1 MSTVST
7 PLGGNFRENTMSL
20 LSFTKCF
27 IGAGGEQAATALTT
41 AMVKMA
47 PETATAAE
55 LKNMEQDLDAAGQ
68 LISRLQRELT
78 DERHAYDAINARYTQ
93 MMGAAENLQHQID
106 TASFL
111 KDPLQA
117 SLATLV
123 AQIEEMVPELDQDK
137 KDIDS
142 TQALLTE
149 AEAAYQAKASALTG
163 AKAKLIRARQEME
176 HASIEEQR
184 AASRAET
191 ARAVA
196 GLSSGGGSGSGINIA
211 LDAMTRT
218 AQQTRDRA
226 AALDMKAKALS
237 GAKVAEEDPNIAAA
251 MAAAAGA
258 SCNFDCRRSVGGS
271 ATAPIVYP
279 PEPRPGRV
287 SGVGMGGHNP
297 PSRSASAGTRLR
309 CLEATSVLTPRLH
322 ALLPSASQWPARR

>member
-1 MSTVST
+1 
-7 PLGGNFRENTMSL
+7 MSL

-55 LKNMEQDLDAAGQ
+55 LKNMEQDLDDAGQ
-68 LISRLQRELT
+68 LISRLQRELS

-106 TASFL
+106 TAGFL
-111 KDPLQA
+111 KEPLQA

-123 AQIEEMVPELDQDK
+123 AQIEEIVPELDQDK
-137 KDIDS
+137 KDIDA
-142 TQALLTE
+142 TQALLRE
-149 AEAAYQAKASALTG
+149 AEAAYQAKATALTG
-163 AKAKLIRARQEME
+163 AKAELNRARNDMV
-176 HASIEEQR
+176 HATLEEQR

-196 GLSSGGGSGSGINIA
+196 GLSSGSGPSGINVA

-218 AQQTRDRA
+218 AQTTRDRA

-237 GAKVAEEDPNIAAA
+237 GAKAAEQDPNIAAA
-251 MAAAAGA
+251 MAAAAG
-258 SCNFDCRRSVGGS
+258 
-271 ATAPIVYP
+271 T
-279 PEPRPGRV
+279 
-287 SGVGMGGHNP
+287 
-297 PSRSASAGTRLR
+297 
-309 CLEATSVLTPRLH
+309 
-322 ALLPSASQWPARR
+322 

>member
-1 MSTVST
+1 
-7 PLGGNFRENTMSL
+7 MSL

-68 LISRLQRELT
+68 LISRLQRELS

-106 TASFL
+106 TAGFL
-111 KDPLQA
+111 KEPLQA

-123 AQIEEMVPELDQDK
+123 AKIEEMVPELDQDK
-137 KDIDS
+137 KDIDA
-142 TQALLTE
+142 TQALLKE
-149 AEAAYQAKASALTG
+149 AEAAYQAKATALTG
-163 AKAKLIRARQEME
+163 AKAKLNRAKNDMI
-176 HASIEEQR
+176 HATLEEQR

-196 GLSSGGGSGSGINIA
+196 GLSSGSGASGITVA

-218 AQQTRDRA
+218 AQATRDRA

-237 GAKVAEEDPNIAAA
+237 GAKTAEEDPNIAAA
-251 MAAAAGA
+251 MAA
-258 SCNFDCRRSVGGS
+258 V
-271 ATAPIVYP
+271 
-279 PEPRPGRV
+279 
-287 SGVGMGGHNP
+287 
-297 PSRSASAGTRLR
+297 AGTAANATVADRL
-309 CLEATSVLTPRLH
+309 A
-322 ALLPSASQWPARR
+322 ALQQRK

>member
-1 MSTVST
+1 
-7 PLGGNFRENTMSL
+7 MSL

-68 LISRLQRELT
+68 LISRLQRELR

-106 TASFL
+106 TAGFL
-111 KDPLQA
+111 KEPLQA

-123 AQIEEMVPELDQDK
+123 AQIEEIVPELDQDK
-137 KDIDS
+137 KDVD
-142 TQALLTE
+142 
-149 AEAAYQAKASALTG
+149 AAYQAKAAALTG
-163 AKAKLIRARQEME
+163 AKAKLNRAKNDMI
-176 HASIEEQR
+176 HATLEEQR

-196 GLSSGGGSGSGINIA
+196 GLSSGSGSGINVA

-218 AQQTRDRA
+218 AQETRDRA

-237 GAKVAEEDPNIAAA
+237 GAKTAEEDPNIAAA
-251 MAAAAGA
+251 MAAAAGTA
-258 SCNFDCRRSVGGS
+258 AN
-271 ATAPIVYP
+271 ATVAD
-279 PEPRPGRV
+279 
-287 SGVGMGGHNP
+287 
-297 PSRSASAGTRLR
+297 RL
-309 CLEATSVLTPRLH
+309 A
-322 ALLPSASQWPARR
+322 ALRQRK

>member
-1 MSTVST
+1 
-7 PLGGNFRENTMSL
+7 MSL
-20 LSFTKCF
+20 LSFTRCF

-78 DERHAYDAINARYTQ
+78 DERHAYDAINIRYTQ

-137 KDIDS
+137 NDINS

-149 AEAAYQAKASALTG
+149 AEAAYRAKASALTG
-163 AKAKLIRARQEME
+163 AKAKLTRAKNDMA
-176 HASIEEQR
+176 HATLEEQR
-184 AASRAET
+184 AASRAEN
-191 ARAVA
+191 RPRRRRPQQWQRHQRRPRRDDPDGA
-196 GLSSGGGSGSGINIA
+196 G
-211 LDAMTRT
+211 
-218 AQQTRDRA
+218 
-226 AALDMKAKALS
+226 
-237 GAKVAEEDPNIAAA
+237 DPR
-251 MAAAAGA
+251 
-258 SCNFDCRRSVGGS
+258 SRRC
-271 ATAPIVYP
+271 
-279 PEPRPGRV
+279 PRREGQ
-287 SGVGMGGHNP
+287 GV
-297 PSRSASAGTRLR
+297 
-309 CLEATSVLTPRLH
+309 E
-322 ALLPSASQWPARR
+322 RR

>member
-1 MSTVST
+1 
-7 PLGGNFRENTMSL
+7 MSL

-41 AMVKMA
+41 AMVRMA

-78 DERHAYDAINARYTQ
+78 DERHAYDAINARYTHK
-93 MMGAAENLQHQID
+93 MGAAENLQHQID

-123 AQIEEMVPELDQDK
+123 ARIEEMVPELDQDK
-137 KDIDS
+137 KDIDA

-149 AEAAYQAKASALTG
+149 AEAAYRAKASALTG
-163 AKAKLIRARQEME
+163 AKAKLTRAKNDMA
-176 HASIEEQR
+176 HATLEEQR

-196 GLSSGGGSGSGINIA
+196 GLSSGSGSGINVA

-218 AQQTRDRA
+218 AQATRDRA
-226 AALDMKAKALS
+226 AVLDMKAKALS
-237 GAKVAEEDPNIAAA
+237 GANKSVEGDPNIAAA
-251 MAAAAGA
+251 MAAAAGTA
-258 SCNFDCRRSVGGS
+258 AN
-271 ATAPIVYP
+271 ATIAD
-279 PEPRPGRV
+279 
-287 SGVGMGGHNP
+287 
-297 PSRSASAGTRLR
+297 RL
-309 CLEATSVLTPRLH
+309 A
-322 ALLPSASQWPARR
+322 ALQQRK

>member
-1 MSTVST
+1 
-7 PLGGNFRENTMSL
+7 MSL

-68 LISRLQRELT
+68 LISRLQRELA

-106 TASFL
+106 AAGFL

-123 AQIEEMVPELDQDK
+123 AQIEEIVPELDQDK

-149 AEAAYQAKASALTG
+149 AEAAYRAKATALTG
-163 AKAKLIRARQEME
+163 AKAKLTRAKNDMA
-176 HASIEEQR
+176 HATLEEQR

-196 GLSSGGGSGSGINIA
+196 GLSSGGGSGINVA

-218 AQQTRDRA
+218 AQATRDRA

-237 GAKVAEEDPNIAAA
+237 GAKTAEEDPNIAAA
-251 MAAAAGA
+251 MAAAAGTA
-258 SCNFDCRRSVGGS
+258 AK
-271 ATAPIVYP
+271 ATVADRLAALQQRKAPVI
-279 PEPRPGRV
+279 
-287 SGVGMGGHNP
+287 
-297 PSRSASAGTRLR
+297 
-309 CLEATSVLTPRLH
+309 
-322 ALLPSASQWPARR
+322 

>member
-1 MSTVST
+1 MGKAVVNPNSRHIVDLSYSLSARLRSGATSRKN
-7 PLGGNFRENTMSL
+7 PMSL

-55 LKNMEQDLDAAGQ
+55 LKNMEQNLDAAGQ
-68 LISRLQRELT
+68 LISRLQRELS

-106 TASFL
+106 AAGFL
-111 KDPLQA
+111 KEPLQA

-123 AQIEEMVPELDQDK
+123 AKIEEIVPELDQDK
-137 KDIDS
+137 KDIDA
-142 TQALLTE
+142 TQALLRE
-149 AEAAYQAKASALTG
+149 AEAAYQAKATALTG
-163 AKAKLIRARQEME
+163 AKAKLTRAKNDMI
-176 HASIEEQR
+176 HATLEEQR

-196 GLSSGGGSGSGINIA
+196 GLSSGSGASGINVA

-218 AQQTRDRA
+218 AQATRDRA

-237 GAKVAEEDPNIAAA
+237 GAKTAEEDPNIAAA
-251 MAAAAGA
+251 MAA
-258 SCNFDCRRSVGGS
+258 V
-271 ATAPIVYP
+271 
-279 PEPRPGRV
+279 
-287 SGVGMGGHNP
+287 
-297 PSRSASAGTRLR
+297 AGTAANATVADRL
-309 CLEATSVLTPRLH
+309 A
-322 ALLPSASQWPARR
+322 ALQRRK

>member
-1 MSTVST
+1 
-7 PLGGNFRENTMSL
+7 MSL

-41 AMVKMA
+41 AMVRMA

-55 LKNMEQDLDAAGQ
+55 LKNMEQDLDRAGQ
-68 LISRLQRELT
+68 LITKLQRELS
-78 DERHAYDAINARYTQ
+78 DERHAYDAINSRYTQ

-106 TASFL
+106 GASFL
-111 KDPLQA
+111 KVPLEA

-149 AEAAYQAKASALTG
+149 AQAAYQAKANALIG
-163 AKAKLIRARQEME
+163 AKAKLTRARQDME
-176 HASIEEQR
+176 HASLEEQR

-196 GLSSGGGSGSGINIA
+196 GLSSGGGTGSGINVA

-237 GAKVAEEDPNIAAA
+237 GAKTADEDPNIAAA
-251 MAAAAGA
+251 MAAAAGM
-258 SCNFDCRRSVGGS
+258 
-271 ATAPIVYP
+271 T
-279 PEPRPGRV
+279 
-287 SGVGMGGHNP
+287 
-297 PSRSASAGTRLR
+297 
-309 CLEATSVLTPRLH
+309 ATSTVADRLA
-322 ALLPSASQWPARR
+322 ALQQRK

>member
-1 MSTVST
+1 MRTLPSGAPS
-7 PLGGNFRENTMSL
+7 RENLLSL

-137 KDIDS
+137 KDIS
-142 TQALLTE
+142 KGQ
-149 AEAAYQAKASALTG
+149 
-163 AKAKLIRARQEME
+163 
-176 HASIEEQR
+176 
-184 AASRAET
+184 
-191 ARAVA
+191 
-196 GLSSGGGSGSGINIA
+196 
-211 LDAMTRT
+211 
-218 AQQTRDRA
+218 
-226 AALDMKAKALS
+226 
-237 GAKVAEEDPNIAAA
+237 
-251 MAAAAGA
+251 
-258 SCNFDCRRSVGGS
+258 
-271 ATAPIVYP
+271 
-279 PEPRPGRV
+279 
-287 SGVGMGGHNP
+287 
-297 PSRSASAGTRLR
+297 
-309 CLEATSVLTPRLH
+309 
-322 ALLPSASQWPARR
+322 

>member
-1 MSTVST
+1 
-7 PLGGNFRENTMSL
+7 MSL

-41 AMVKMA
+41 AMVRMA

-68 LISRLQRELT
+68 LIARLQRELT
-78 DERHAYDAINARYTQ
+78 DERRAYDAINTPSTQ

-106 TASFL
+106 AASFL
-111 KDPLQA
+111 KEPLQA

-149 AEAAYQAKASALTG
+149 AEAAYQAKATALTG
-163 AKAKLIRARQEME
+163 AKAKLTRAKNDMI
-176 HASIEEQR
+176 HATLEEQR

-196 GLSSGGGSGSGINIA
+196 GLSSGTSGINVA

-218 AQQTRDRA
+218 AQATRDRA

-237 GAKVAEEDPNIAAA
+237 GAKTAEEDPNIAAA
-251 MAAAAGA
+251 MAAAAGTA
-258 SCNFDCRRSVGGS
+258 AN
-271 ATAPIVYP
+271 ATVADQL
-279 PEPRPGRV
+279 
-287 SGVGMGGHNP
+287 
-297 PSRSASAGTRLR
+297 A
-309 CLEATSVLTPRLH
+309 
-322 ALLPSASQWPARR
+322 ALQQRK

>member
-1 MSTVST
+1 
-7 PLGGNFRENTMSL
+7 MSL

-68 LISRLQRELT
+68 LISRLQRELS

-106 TASFL
+106 TAGFL
-111 KDPLQA
+111 KEPLQA

-123 AQIEEMVPELDQDK
+123 AQIEEIVPELDQDK
-137 KDIDS
+137 KDIDA
-142 TQALLTE
+142 TQALLRD
-149 AEAAYQAKASALTG
+149 AEAAYQAKATALTG
-163 AKAKLIRARQEME
+163 AKAKLNRAKNDMI
-176 HASIEEQR
+176 HATLEEQR

-196 GLSSGGGSGSGINIA
+196 GLSSGSGASGITVA

-218 AQQTRDRA
+218 AQATRDRA
-226 AALDMKAKALS
+226 AVFDMKAKALS
-237 GAKVAEEDPNIAAA
+237 GAETAEEDPNIAAA
-251 MAAAAGA
+251 MAAAAGTA
-258 SCNFDCRRSVGGS
+258 AN
-271 ATAPIVYP
+271 ATVAD
-279 PEPRPGRV
+279 
-287 SGVGMGGHNP
+287 
-297 PSRSASAGTRLR
+297 RL
-309 CLEATSVLTPRLH
+309 A
-322 ALLPSASQWPARR
+322 ALRQRK

>member
-1 MSTVST
+1 
-7 PLGGNFRENTMSL
+7 MSL

-47 PETATAAE
+47 PETATEAE
-55 LKNMEQDLDAAGQ
+55 LKHMEQDLDAAGQ

-106 TASFL
+106 AASFL
-111 KDPLQA
+111 KDHLQA

-142 TQALLTE
+142 TQALLMD
-149 AEAAYQAKASALTG
+149 AEAAYQAKATALTG
-163 AKAKLIRARQEME
+163 AKAKLTRARQEME
-176 HASIEEQR
+176 RASIEEQR
-184 AASRAET
+184 AAARAET

-196 GLSSGGGSGSGINIA
+196 GLSSGSGSGSISGSGINIA
-211 LDAMTRT
+211 LDAMTHT
-218 AQQTRDRA
+218 AQQTRNRA

-237 GAKVAEEDPNIAAA
+237 GAKTAEEDPNIAAA
-251 MAAAAGA
+251 MAAAAGM
-258 SCNFDCRRSVGGS
+258 S
-271 ATAPIVYP
+271 ATSTVAD
-279 PEPRPGRV
+279 
-287 SGVGMGGHNP
+287 
-297 PSRSASAGTRLR
+297 RL
-309 CLEATSVLTPRLH
+309 A
-322 ALLPSASQWPARR
+322 ALRQRK

>member
-1 MSTVST
+1 
-7 PLGGNFRENTMSL
+7 MSL

-68 LISRLQRELT
+68 LISRLQRELS

-106 TASFL
+106 TAGFL
-111 KDPLQA
+111 KEPLQA

-123 AQIEEMVPELDQDK
+123 AKIEEMVPELDQDK
-137 KDIDS
+137 KDIDA
-142 TQALLTE
+142 TQALLKE
-149 AEAAYQAKASALTG
+149 AEAAYQAKATALTG
-163 AKAKLIRARQEME
+163 AKAKLNRAKNDMI
-176 HASIEEQR
+176 HATLEEQR

-196 GLSSGGGSGSGINIA
+196 GLSSGSGASGITVA

-218 AQQTRDRA
+218 AQATRDRA

-237 GAKVAEEDPNIAAA
+237 GAKTAEEDPNIAAA
-251 MAAAAGA
+251 MAAAAGTA
-258 SCNFDCRRSVGGS
+258 AN
-271 ATAPIVYP
+271 ATVAD
-279 PEPRPGRV
+279 
-287 SGVGMGGHNP
+287 
-297 PSRSASAGTRLR
+297 RL
-309 CLEATSVLTPRLH
+309 A
-322 ALLPSASQWPARR
+322 ALRQRK

>member
-1 MSTVST
+1 
-7 PLGGNFRENTMSL
+7 MSL

-41 AMVKMA
+41 AMVRMA

-106 TASFL
+106 AAGFL
-111 KDPLQA
+111 KEPLQA

-123 AQIEEMVPELDQDK
+123 AQIEEIVPELDQDK
-137 KDIDS
+137 KDIDA
-142 TQALLTE
+142 TQALLRD
-149 AEAAYQAKASALTG
+149 AEAAYQAKATALTG
-163 AKAKLIRARQEME
+163 AKAKLNRARNDMI
-176 HASIEEQR
+176 HATLEEQR

-196 GLSSGGGSGSGINIA
+196 GLGGGSGTSGINVA

-218 AQQTRDRA
+218 AQTTRDRA
-226 AALDMKAKALS
+226 AALDMKAKALT
-237 GAKVAEEDPNIAAA
+237 GAKTAEEDPNIAAA
-251 MAAAAGA
+251 MAAAAGTA
-258 SCNFDCRRSVGGS
+258 AN
-271 ATAPIVYP
+271 ATVAD
-279 PEPRPGRV
+279 
-287 SGVGMGGHNP
+287 
-297 PSRSASAGTRLR
+297 RL
-309 CLEATSVLTPRLH
+309 A
-322 ALLPSASQWPARR
+322 ALQQRK